1 MKSLRPRFPREGS
14 TVRTLPY
21 ALFLV
26 ADGITYLV
34 IGGRLLQEGLRL
46 ARPQA
51 TPPEGQE

>member
-1 MKSLRPRFPREGS
+1 MKPPRPRPPQEGS
-14 TVRTLPY
+14 TLRTLAY
-21 ALFLV
+21 ALYLA

-46 ARPQA
+46 MRPQA